1 MKNDGKNHAPL
12 ELDLIS
18 IDPKIDHFLDNY
30 AQIKQISFRL
40 SMTS

>member
-1 MKNDGKNHAPL
+1 MEKSYAFRTRFNFNRFEDRF
-12 ELDLIS
+12 E
-18 IDPKIDHFLDNY
+18 IDHFLDNY